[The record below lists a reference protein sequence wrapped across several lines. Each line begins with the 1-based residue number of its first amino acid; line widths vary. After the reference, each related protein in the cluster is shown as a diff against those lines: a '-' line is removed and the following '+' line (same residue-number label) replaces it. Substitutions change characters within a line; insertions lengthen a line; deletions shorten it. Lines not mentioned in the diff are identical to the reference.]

1 MNNPNEYIGLH
12 LADQYMR
19 DRLHHEKIRRMLMQN
34 RERQPGRIYCL
45 VCRTLVSIGHL
56 LVAFGRRLE
65 RLDLT
70 LSQSEPDSGM
80 L

>member
-19 DRLHHEKIRRMLMQN
+19 DRLHYEKTRRLLMLN
-34 RERQPGRIYCL
+34 RERQPGRLYCL
-45 VCRTLVSIGHL
+45 ICRTLASIGHL